1 LRAGPCQNGASPTV
15 KHHRGHRICMGLY
28 LVTYQHQRRL
38 VGIVIVSAGW
48 LEEARLHSVPELGE
62 ASLDQVLPLDDE
74 IAAGVPSHFVGRIL
88 SRKQATDIL
97 HRLARGARQVK

>member
-1 LRAGPCQNGASPTV
+1 
-15 KHHRGHRICMGLY
+15 MGLY

-38 VGIVIVSAGW
+38 VGIVIVSAGS
-48 LEEARLHSVPELGE
+48 LEAARLHSAPELGE

-74 IAAGVPSHFVGRIL
+74 IAAGVPSHFIGRIL

-97 HRLARGARQVK
+97 HRLVCGARQVK